1 MMKHFFSKRVISIA
15 ARNTKTRS
23 EYSLSI
29 QKGITLL
36 ESLLALAIA
45 STIILL
51 ALRSYNTMQKNEGM
65 QAVNANIDF
74 LFVAMS
80 QYYRANCGTTN
91 YDSTGADVSAY
102 YAGTG
107 AVTNRGTL
115 NPLSFAS
122 STPVSYAIN
131 LFSGS
136 DNLVL
141 DGYMNL
147 KNLAYSSFVDSSGGA
162 NTGYFLQFNPSTI
175 TTEQF
180 NACAGTTASSCM
192 APTSGATGT
201 SAKTGT
207 GTKVLIWNAQVAV
220 KIAPSVSNSLAK
232 MIAYKNALGADCI
245 SSVNSGIV
253 TPCNAGPTPGN
264 YLVWSRLASDPSP
277 KTMDSL
283 WSYMP
288 SVKQFNL
295 QYTHDQFY
303 EMNNPTGTYYYLCGG

>member
-1 MMKHFFSKRVISIA
+1 MKDFFSKKLASIA
-15 ARNTKTRS
+15 TCNTQARHQP
-23 EYSLSI
+23 SLSA

-45 STIILL
+45 SAIIIL
-51 ALRSYNTMQKNEGM
+51 ALKSYSSMQKNESM
-65 QAVNANIDF
+65 QAINANVDF
-74 LFVAMS
+74 LFISMS

-91 YDSTGADVSAY
+91 YDSTGADVKAY
-102 YAGTG
+102 YSGTG
-107 AVTNRGTL
+107 ATLHKGTL
-115 NPLSFAS
+115 NPVSFAS
-122 STPVSYAIN
+122 NTPVPYAIN

-136 DNLVL
+136 DNLVS
-141 DGYMNL
+141 DGYLNL
-147 KNLAYSSFVDSSGGA
+147 NNIAYASLVDNSGGA

-180 NACAGTTASSCM
+180 NACAGSTSTSCM
-192 APTSGATGT
+192 APTAGATGT
-201 SAKTGT
+201 SGTAGT

-220 KIAPSVSNSLAK
+220 AIAAPASNSLNT

-245 SSVNSGIV
+245 SSLSSGVV
-253 TPCNAGPTPGN
+253 TPCNAAPTPGN

-288 SVKQFNL
+288 AVKQFNL

-303 EMNNPTGTYYYLCGG
+303 ELNNPSGTYYYLCGG